1 MPPYALDDDAL
12 SQLRAA
18 AAPLPADCRAEFIQ
32 AVTAALAGV
41 EPGPG
46 VLYRTI
52 APLQR
57 LYLSATGLEIR
68 TAVGR
73 GAEGTGAEPALSRPE
88 TPSQPRPIPP
98 HRRRAETGGRSGRLS
113 S

>member
-1 MPPYALDDDAL
+1 MPPYATLDDDTLA
-12 SQLRAA
+12 QLRAA
-18 AAPLPADCRAEFIQ
+18 AAALPADCRAEFIQ

-57 LYLSATGLEIR
+57 LYLSGDR
-68 TAVGR
+68 PRYPHQRWGR
-73 GAEGTGAEPALSRPE
+73 APEAE
-88 TPSQPRPIPP
+88 
-98 HRRRAETGGRSGRLS
+98 SG
-113 S
+113 

>member
-1 MPPYALDDDAL
+1 MDRTLDDEAL

-18 AAPLPADCRAEFIQ
+18 AAPLPPEARAAFMQ

-52 APLQR
+52 AALQR
-57 LYLSATGLEIR
+57 QYMSTDR
-68 TAVGR
+68 PRYPHQRWGR
-73 GAEGTGAEPALSRPE
+73 RPQDEPSTDA
-88 TPSQPRPIPP
+88 
-98 HRRRAETGGRSGRLS
+98 
-113 S
+113 